1 MSHQLNKYFP
11 FLTRLPDPVRRI
23 GLAAFVGLVVSLLI
37 FTSPIPLFGRLFERL
52 EQTTL
57 DFRYDFQMTYLEPP
71 QSTIEDIVIVDI
83 DARSLAKMGRYGRWP
98 RSFHATLV
106 DYLKQGNAKLIGF
119 DILFAGEEDTSG
131 DDLQLS
137 EAVRRAGTVYTAL
150 YLLPA
155 DSASFLYV
163 MSDDPYSVWSP
174 NSTIRLPESVRQ
186 QLSTAERIEGPYP
199 ELAKATEGL
208 VAVNSWPDQ
217 DGVHRAV
224 PLAMNFSGRT
234 YPALSLRLAMDALGI
249 QPEERQTGQG
259 RFLSFTGQR
268 FIPID
273 KEGRMLLRYYGRG
286 GPKAHTFRYVSYYDV
301 YSENLPSEFFD
312 GKIVLVGSSLPGMGD
327 LLSVPFGAAFPGVEL
342 HATAIQNILTSDFLT
357 KMTPRATFLTVLGLS
372 ILTSILALTLRPWK
386 GAALTLGLVVA
397 YFLLT
402 LVIFIREGFW
412 MEVVRPEGVV
422 LLSYVAPLM
431 YRYFTEERE
440 RRQMKQAFQQYVSPL
455 VVEEVTR
462 DPSKLKLGG
471 EKRVLTMLFSDL
483 AGFTSV
489 SEKLPPESLCLL
501 LNEYLTAMT
510 DIILS
515 HDGTIDKYEGDLI
528 MALFGAP
535 AWREDHAVR
544 ACRAALDM
552 QARLAKL
559 REQWAHEGKP
569 ALYARIG
576 INTGEVV
583 VGNMGSKTRMDYTVI
598 GDAVNLASRLEG
610 ANKLYGTNLMISE
623 MTYEMVAEQFLVREL
638 DLIRVQGKQRPVA
651 VYEVLGVTE
660 EPLVPN
666 RVQML
671 ERYASGLRAYR
682 DRQWDDAEAAF
693 RVALAL
699 TPDDGPSKVYV
710 SRCAAHRNVPPPAD
724 WDGVFQMET
733 K

>member
-1 MSHQLNKYFP
+1 MSHQLKAFFS
-11 FLTRLPDPVRRI
+11 FLKRFPDPVRRI
-23 GLAAFVGLVVSLLI
+23 CLAVSAGLFVSVVIFAAPV
-37 FTSPIPLFGRLFERL
+37 PLFGRLIERM

-71 QSTIEDIVIVDI
+71 QSPIEDIIIVDI

-106 DYLKQGNAKLIGF
+106 DYLEEGKTKLLGF
-119 DILFAGEEDTSG
+119 DILFAGEEDTTG
-131 DDLQLS
+131 DDHQLAES
-137 EAVRRAGTVYTAL
+137 VRRAGTVYTAV

-155 DSASFLYV
+155 DSASFLYA
-163 MSDDPYSVWSP
+163 MGNDPYSVWSP
-174 NSTIRLPESVRQ
+174 HSTIHLPQRIRQ
-186 QLSTAERIEGPYP
+186 HLATVERIEGPYP
-199 ELAKATEGL
+199 ELAKATSGL

-224 PLAMNFSGRT
+224 PLALNFAGGT
-234 YPALSLRLAMDALGI
+234 YPALSLRLAMAALGLEPDE
-249 QPEERQTGQG
+249 QQTGQEQV
-259 RFLSFTGQR
+259 LSLTGQR
-268 FIPID
+268 DIPID
-273 KEGRMLLRYYGRG
+273 NEGRMLLRYYGRG
-286 GPKAHTFRYVSYYDV
+286 GPKAQTFRYVSYYDV
-301 YSENLPSEFFD
+301 YAKNLPAEFFE

-342 HATAIQNILTSDFLT
+342 HATAIQNILTDDFLT
-357 KMTPRATFLTVLGLS
+357 KMTPGATFLTILGLS

-386 GAALTLGLVVA
+386 GAVLTLGLVVA
-397 YFLLT
+397 YFLLA
-402 LVIFIREGFW
+402 LVIFIRDGFW

-462 DPSKLKLGG
+462 DPSKLRLGG

-552 QARLAKL
+552 QACLARL
-559 REQWAHEGKP
+559 RGQWTREGKP

-623 MTYEMVAEQFLVREL
+623 MTFEMVAGQFLVREL

-651 VYEVLGVTE
+651 VYEVLGVTG
-660 EPLVPN
+660 EPVAPEQGQL
-666 RVQML
+666 L
-671 ERYASGLRAYR
+671 DRYASGLCAYR

-693 RVALAL
+693 RAALAMNS
-699 TPDDGPSKVYV
+699 DDGPSKIYL
-710 SRCAAHRNVPPPAD
+710 SRCAAHRKVPPPSD